1 MGFLTYNEQTGLVV
15 KTKAQIQED
24 LTNLLRQAYG
34 QNLVISEGTELY
46 AFVDVISAALT
57 ENGNAAKA
65 VYDAFGFITASGT
78 PLEVLCSTAGITR
91 KTLPDGTLESDNALR
106 ARYYKF
112 LHSSSVNTTQGL
124 EARLLAYTY
133 TLDVNGVSTV
143 YYPVNEVTILNNT
156 NGQPSTGQ
164 PPTVI
169 SGITMDPHS
178 IFVVVNID
186 TSFKEAC
193 GTQWDGG
200 IKTTVFTDLD
210 NIVLNYKSLGCA
222 ITVLSSPNIP
232 PVVSYVHESV
242 QNVLFSEDGA
252 SNANNTLKLSVS
264 TEVASDPQRKNAII
278 EQVLNN
284 VITYINSLK
293 MGEDVLKSGIAACV
307 YKAYTDLGYTDY
319 AFSINTFP
327 TALQS
332 AAAITQNA
340 NQKAYASTSSVYVTI
355 G

>member
-24 LTNLLRQAYG
+24 LINLLKQSYG

-112 LHSSSVNTTQGL
+112 LYSSSVNTTQGL

-133 TLDVNGVSTV
+133 TLDVNGVNTV
-143 YYPVNEVTILNNT
+143 YYPVNEVTILNNDT
-156 NGQPSTGQ
+156 SSATEM
-164 PPTVI
+164 
-169 SGITMDPHS
+169 SGINMLAHS

-186 TSFKEAC
+186 PAFEEAC
-193 GTQWDGG
+193 GTQWGNSV
-200 IKTTVFTDLD
+200 KTTVFTDLD
-210 NIVLNYKSLGCA
+210 NIVMDYKSLGCA
-222 ITVLSSPNIP
+222 ITVLSNPE
-232 PVVSYVHESV
+232 PVVNYVYESV
-242 QNVLFSEDGA
+242 ANQMFPSGQSLILDVSSDIDGD
-252 SNANNTLKLSVS
+252 N
-264 TEVASDPQRKNAII
+264 EREYAII
-278 EQVLNN
+278 NQVQANL
-284 VITYINSLK
+284 IDYINSLK
-293 MGEDVLKSGIAACV
+293 MGEDILKSGVAACV

-319 AFSINTFP
+319 AFSIKTFP
-327 TALQS
+327 S
-332 AAAITQNA
+332 AFTSASITQTA
-340 NQKAYASTSSVYVTI
+340 IQKAFANKETITVTI
-355 G
+355 PDTV

>member
-24 LTNLLRQAYG
+24 LINLLKQAYG

-112 LHSSSVNTTQGL
+112 LYSTSVNTTQGL

-156 NGQPSTGQ
+156 NGQPEQEQ

-169 SGITMDPHS
+169 SGITMNPHS

-186 TSFKEAC
+186 PAFEEAC
-193 GTQWDGG
+193 GEQWGNS

-210 NIVLNYKSLGCA
+210 NIVLNYKSLGCG
-222 ITVLSSPNIP
+222 ITVLSNPK
-232 PVVSYVHESV
+232 PVVSYVYESV
-242 QNVLFSEDGA
+242 ANQMFPSNQSLVLD
-252 SNANNTLKLSVS
+252 VS
-264 TEVASDPQRKNAII
+264 SDIEGDNERKYAII
-278 EQVLNN
+278 NQVQSNL
-284 VITYINSLK
+284 IDYINSLK
-293 MGEDVLKSGIAACV
+293 MGEDILKSGVAACV

-319 AFSINTFP
+319 AFSIKTFP
-327 TALQS
+327 S
-332 AAAITQNA
+332 AFTSASITQTA
-340 NQKAYASTSSVYVTI
+340 IQKAFANKETITVTI
-355 G
+355 PDTV

>member
-24 LTNLLRQAYG
+24 LTNLLKQAYG

-112 LHSSSVNTTQGL
+112 LYSSSVNTTQGL

-143 YYPVNEVTILNNT
+143 YYPVNEVTILNNDT
-156 NGQPSTGQ
+156 SSIQT
-164 PPTVI
+164 I
-169 SGITMDPHS
+169 SGIQMVAHS

-186 TSFKEAC
+186 PAFEEAC
-193 GTQWDGG
+193 GKQWGNS

-210 NIVLNYKSLGCA
+210 NIVLDYKSLGCG
-222 ITVLSSPNIP
+222 ITVLSNPDIP
-232 PVVSYVHESV
+232 PVVNYVHESV
-242 QNVLFSEDGA
+242 QNVLF
-252 SNANNTLKLSVS
+252 ANKNPDVDNTLKLSAS
-264 TEVASDPQRKNAII
+264 TEVSNDPQRKNAIT

-284 VITYINSLK
+284 VIDYINSLK

-319 AFSINTFP
+319 AFSISAFP

-355 G
+355 E

>member
-24 LTNLLRQAYG
+24 LTNLLKQAYG

-112 LHSSSVNTTQGL
+112 LYSSSVNTTQGL

-143 YYPVNEVTILNNT
+143 YYPVNEVTILNNDT
-156 NGQPSTGQ
+156 SSIQT
-164 PPTVI
+164 I
-169 SGITMDPHS
+169 SGIQMVAHS

-186 TSFKEAC
+186 PAFEEAC
-193 GTQWDGG
+193 GEQWGNS

-222 ITVLSSPNIP
+222 ITVLSNPEP
-232 PVVSYVHESV
+232 EPVVSYVYESV
-242 QNVLFSEDGA
+242 ANQMFPSNQSLVLD
-252 SNANNTLKLSVS
+252 VS
-264 TEVASDPQRKNAII
+264 SDIEGDNERKYAII
-278 EQVLNN
+278 NQVQSNL
-284 VITYINSLK
+284 IDYINSLK
-293 MGEDVLKSGIAACV
+293 MGEDILKSGVAACV

-319 AFSINTFP
+319 AFSIKTFP
-327 TALQS
+327 S
-332 AAAITQNA
+332 AFTSASITQTA
-340 NQKAYASTSSVYVTI
+340 IQKAFANKETITVTI
-355 G
+355 PDTV